1 MNNSRFFG
9 ALGKARFLVFIRRL
23 FYSLALLLLFTGM
36 SGGFFKK
43 WQPIMIV
50 PLAVAVAMREGETF
64 GALFGAFCGLFIDIA
79 EGKLFGFSAIWIMP
93 CCLAAAL
100 LVAHLIKLNLIN
112 FIWVGAFTSALVA
125 ATDYFFGYVLWG
137 LDNSGYVLTG
147 FIIPS
152 CLSSI
157 ILSPLIYFLVK
168 AISVKFSPRE
178 AYGVSASSGDEPDF
192 EHDYGE

>member
-9 ALGKARFLVFIRRL
+9 ALGKARLLVFTRRFL
-23 FYSLALLLLFTGM
+23 YSAVLLLLFTGM

-43 WQPIMIV
+43 WQPILIV

-79 EGKLFGFSAIWIMP
+79 EGKLFGFTAIWIMP

-100 LVAHLIKLNLIN
+100 LVAHLIKVNLIN
-112 FIWVGAFTSALVA
+112 FIWVSAFASALVA
-125 ATDYFFGYVLWG
+125 ATDYFFGYALWG
-137 LDNSGYVLTG
+137 LNNSGYVLTG

-152 CLSSI
+152 CLSSV
-157 ILSPLIYFLVK
+157 ILSPLMYFLVK
-168 AISVKFSPRE
+168 AVCAKFSPRE
-178 AYGVSASSGDEPDF
+178 AYGVSASGDDDF

>member
-1 MNNSRFFG
+1 MNSTRFFG
-9 ALGKARFLVFIRRL
+9 ALGGRTRFLVFTRRFL
-23 FYSLALLLLFTGM
+23 YSVALLLVFMAM

-43 WQPIMIV
+43 WQPVLIV

-64 GALFGAFCGLFIDIA
+64 GALFGAVCGLFLDVA

-100 LVAHLIKLNLIN
+100 LVAHLIKVNLIN

-137 LDNSGYVLTG
+137 LDNSAYVLTG

-152 CLSSI
+152 CLSSV
-157 ILSPLIYFLVK
+157 ILSPLMYFSVK
-168 AISVKFSPRE
+168 NISVKFSPRE
-178 AYGVSASSGDEPDF
+178 AYGVSASDASDPEY
-192 EHDYGE
+192 DYGE